1 MVTAIKVHIKPPFF
15 MFDIKSFLQSTTNQV
30 IAFTVLTHVVV
41 TALFAG
47 APNVFELYSWNTRY
61 FEFWQPIS
69 YMFLHGSL
77 MHLAFNMLGLWF
89 FGQVL
94 ERVWSGQRLLIFY
107 LLCGIGAAI
116 ISQLIDQFVLQQIS
130 GRMVGASGAI
140 YGILVAFAML
150 FPNQKIMLIFLP
162 VPIPAKI
169 FVPILLLIDL
179 TGGITGFSIFGG
191 NIAHFAH
198 IGGAIVG
205 GALCL
210 AWRRGLR

>member
-1 MVTAIKVHIKPPFF
+1 
-15 MFDIKSFLQSTTNQV
+15 MFDLKAFLQTTTNKI
-30 IAFTVLTHVVV
+30 IAFTVVVYFLV
-41 TALFAG
+41 EALFAG
-47 APNVFELYSWNTRY
+47 ASNMFEMYSWNTPY
-61 FEFWQPIS
+61 FGAWQPFT
-69 YMFLHGSL
+69 YMFLHADFV
-77 MHLAFNMLGLWF
+77 HLLFNMLGLWF

-94 ERVWSGQRLLIFY
+94 ERVWGGQRLLFFY
-107 LLCGIGAAI
+107 LICGIGAAI
-116 ISQLIDQFVLQQIS
+116 ISQLIDHFLLQQIG

-162 VPIPAKI
+162 VPIPAKV

-179 TGGITGFSIFGG
+179 TGGITGISIFGG

-205 GALCL
+205 FIFCL
-210 AWRRGLR
+210 VWKARLR

>member
-1 MVTAIKVHIKPPFF
+1 
-15 MFDIKSFLQSTTNQV
+15 MFDIKALLQTTTNRI
-30 IAFTVLTHVVV
+30 IAATVLVHVII

-47 APNVFELYSWNTRY
+47 APNTFEMFSWNTSF
-61 FEFWQPIS
+61 FEPWQPLTH
-69 YMFLHGSL
+69 MFLHANF
-77 MHLAFNMLGLWF
+77 MHLLFNMLGLWF

-94 ERVWSGQRLLIFY
+94 ERVWGGQRLLIFY
-107 LLCGIGAAI
+107 LLCGLGAGI
-116 ISQLIDQFVLQQIS
+116 ISQLVDHFVFQQI
-130 GRMVGASGAI
+130 GNRMVGASGAI

-179 TGGITGFSIFGG
+179 AGGVTGFSIFGA

-198 IGGAIVG
+198 IGGAFVG
-205 GALCL
+205 AALCL
-210 AWRRGLR
+210 AWQKRVL

>member
-1 MVTAIKVHIKPPFF
+1 MIDVKAL
-15 MFDIKSFLQSTTNQV
+15 LQTTTNRI
-30 IAFTVLTHVVV
+30 IAV
-41 TALFAG
+41 TIIVYMMIQAWYAG
-47 APNVFELYSWNTRY
+47 APNTFEMYSWNTPY
-61 FEFWQPIS
+61 FGSWQFLSHI
-69 YMFLHGSL
+69 FLHGNFT
-77 MHLAFNMLGLWF
+77 HLLFNMLGLWF

-94 ERVWSGQRLLIFY
+94 ERVWGGQRLLVFY
-107 LLCGIGAAI
+107 LLCGIGAAV
-116 ISQLIDQFVLQQIS
+116 ISQLIDHFVLQQIS

-162 VPIPAKI
+162 VPVPAKI

-179 TGGITGFSIFGG
+179 TGGLTGFSIFGS

-205 GALCL
+205 FVYCL
-210 AWRRGLR
+210 AWMKRKI

>member
-1 MVTAIKVHIKPPFF
+1 
-15 MFDIKSFLQSTTNQV
+15 MFDFKALLQPTTNKI
-30 IAFTVLTHVVV
+30 IAVTTVVYFMVQ
-41 TALFAG
+41 ALFAD
-47 APNVFELYSWNTRY
+47 APNVFEMYSWNTSY
-61 FEFWQPIS
+61 FSFWQPFTH
-69 YMFLHGSL
+69 MFLHANFI
-77 MHLAFNMLGLWF
+77 HLLFNMMGLWF

-94 ERVWSGQRLLIFY
+94 ERVWGGHRLLVFY
-107 LLCGIGAAI
+107 LICGIGAAI
-116 ISQLIDQFVLQQIS
+116 ISQLIDHFLLQQIS

-150 FPNQKIMLIFLP
+150 FPNHKVMLIFLP
-162 VPIPAKI
+162 VPIPAKV

-205 GALCL
+205 FIFCF
-210 AWRRGLR
+210 AWKARLH

>member
-1 MVTAIKVHIKPPFF
+1 
-15 MFDIKSFLQSTTNQV
+15 MFDLKAFLQTTTNKI
-30 IAFTVLTHVVV
+30 IAFTVVIHFVVE
-41 TALFAG
+41 ALFAG
-47 APNVFELYSWNTRY
+47 ASNMFEMYSWNTPY
-61 FEFWQPIS
+61 FGAWQPFT
-69 YMFLHGSL
+69 YMFLHADFV
-77 MHLAFNMLGLWF
+77 HLLFNMLGLWF

-94 ERVWSGQRLLIFY
+94 ERVWGGQRLLFFY
-107 LLCGIGAAI
+107 LICGIGAAI
-116 ISQLIDQFVLQQIS
+116 ISQLIDHFLLQQIG

-162 VPIPAKI
+162 VPIPAKV

-179 TGGITGFSIFGG
+179 TGGITGISIFGG

-205 GALCL
+205 FIFCL
-210 AWRRGLR
+210 VWKARLR